1 MEAMNWNPVLNKFVE
16 IKNEFKRKFGY
27 ITYYY
32 IDGYT
37 NESQTCLERWVEQL
51 NGIYPYNQY
60 PEYTD
65 LLSCLELNQYGD
77 LLLLRYGRYSNVYDG
92 EIEKSGEDFWDR
104 YERFYR
110 ECRSIVIDVKNDC
123 IVLCPFRKFFNLNEL
138 EETSEENIN
147 KRIENASLIEFSN
160 KLDGSMQSATW
171 YGDRIVMAGSQAINP
186 EKSWRLQDGYRMI
199 QALPGYEQMLK
210 LYSDFTFVFEYI
222 SLADA
227 HVVKYKKEQE
237 GLYLIGIRN
246 NLTGYEFSYRTVM
259 GIADYFNIPT
269 TVLFN
274 KTLEQILNE
283 LDDKNSEEA
292 EGFVINIDGY
302 KIKVKYNDYV
312 HIHKA
317 LSKLSSINL
326 IIRSIADNQ
335 YDDLLSKLPAA
346 YHDNVKKVATI
357 VFRYI
362 KDTEQTAN
370 EYFQQAPKTS
380 QKEFMIWINE
390 NVPKKYRG
398 FCRELYFGKEINVIK
413 FNQSGDPKYLKLNQ
427 MGVNDYSTLFT
438 QEEENE

>member
-1 MEAMNWNPVLNKFVE
+1 MGWNPVLNKFIE
-16 IKNEFKRKFGY
+16 IKNEYKRKFGEVSY
-27 ITYYY
+27 SYV
-32 IDGYT
+32 DGYT

-51 NGIYPYNQY
+51 NAIYPYNQY

-65 LLSCLELNQYGD
+65 LLSCLELNQYNN
-77 LLLLRYGRYSNVYDG
+77 LLLLRYGRYSNIYDG
-92 EIEKSGEDFWDR
+92 EIENSGEDFWDR
-104 YERFYR
+104 YDGFYR

-147 KRIENASLIEFSN
+147 ERINHACLIEFSN
-160 KLDGSMQSATW
+160 KLDGSMQTATW
-171 YGDRIVMAGSQAINP
+171 YNGKIVMAGSQAIDP
-186 EKSWRLQDGYRMI
+186 KKSWRLQDGYRMI
-199 QALPGYEQMLK
+199 QALPGYEQILK
-210 LYSDFTFVFEYI
+210 LYPDFTFIFEYI
-222 SLADA
+222 ALQDA

-246 NLTGYEFSYRTVM
+246 NLTGYEYDYRMVI

-302 KIKVKYNDYV
+302 KVKVKYNDYV

-326 IIRSIADNQ
+326 IIRSIADDQ

-346 YHDNVKKVATI
+346 YHDNVKKVSNV
-357 VFRYI
+357 VFKYI
-362 KDTEQTAN
+362 KDTENTIN
-370 EYFQQAPKTS
+370 EYFHKAPKS
-380 QKEFMIWINE
+380 NQKEFMIWIDR
-390 NVPKKYRG
+390 NVPKKFRG

-413 FNQSGDPKYLKLNQ
+413 FNQFGDPKYLKLNQ
-427 MGVNDYSTLFT
+427 MGIKDYSTLFT

>member
-1 MEAMNWNPVLNKFVE
+1 MCFAH
-16 IKNEFKRKFGY
+16 
-27 ITYYY
+27 
-32 IDGYT
+32 
-37 NESQTCLERWVEQL
+37 
-51 NGIYPYNQY
+51 
-60 PEYTD
+60 
-65 LLSCLELNQYGD
+65 
-77 LLLLRYGRYSNVYDG
+77 
-92 EIEKSGEDFWDR
+92 
-104 YERFYR
+104 
-110 ECRSIVIDVKNDC
+110 
-123 IVLCPFRKFFNLNEL
+123 FRKFFNLNEL
-138 EETSEENIN
+138 EETNEENIN

-160 KLDGSMQSATW
+160 KLDGSMQTATW
-171 YGDRIVMAGSQAINP
+171 YNNQIVMAGSQAINP

-210 LYSDFTFVFEYI
+210 MHPNFTFIFEYI
-222 SLADA
+222 SLQDA

-237 GLYLIGIRN
+237 GLYLIGIRD
-246 NLTGYEFSYRTVM
+246 NLTGHGLSYHKVID
-259 GIADYFNIPT
+259 IANHFNIPT
-269 TVLFN
+269 TVLFD
-274 KTLEQILNE
+274 KTLGQILNE

-302 KIKVKYNDYV
+302 KVKVKYNDYV

-326 IIRSIADNQ
+326 IIRSIADDQ

-346 YHDNVKKVATI
+346 YHDSVKKVAAI

-362 KDTEQTAN
+362 KDTERTAN

-380 QKEFMIWINE
+380 QKEFMIWIDR
-390 NVPKKYRG
+390 NVPKKFRG